1 VINMAFLE
9 LDNVHF
15 TYPKAKQEIIRGVSI
30 IIEKGEAVALMG
42 PNASGKTTIGKIMVG
57 IYKPTKGR
65 VMLNDRDISQYNLGE
80 VGKKIGYI
88 FQNPEKQLFSP
99 TVEEEIGF
107 GLHFRGMKEELIQEK
122 VEEMLI
128 YFDLVPKR
136 KEFPFNLSQG
146 EKQRLAMA
154 AAFALEPDFMI
165 MDEPTTG
172 LDVKR
177 KNKLIELLFKVKAK
191 GTGYMVISHDDEFC
205 KRVADRILFLK
216 DGRIS

>member
-1 VINMAFLE
+1 MAFLKLE
-9 LDNVHF
+9 NVHF
-15 TYPKAKQEIIRGVSI
+15 TYPKAKQEIIKGVSFN
-30 IIEKGEAVALMG
+30 IEKGETVALMG
-42 PNASGKTTIGKIMVG
+42 PNASGKTTIGKIMAR
-57 IYKPTKGR
+57 IYKPTQGR
-65 VMLNDRDISQYNLGE
+65 VMLYDMDITQYSLGE

-99 TVEEEIGF
+99 TVEEEIAF

-122 VEEMLI
+122 VEEMLS
-128 YFDLVPKR
+128 YFDLLPKR

-165 MDEPTTG
+165 LDEPTTG
-172 LDVKR
+172 LDIKR
-177 KNKLIELLFKVKAK
+177 KRKLMELLFKVKAK

-205 KRVADRILFLK
+205 KRASERILYLK
-216 DGRIS
+216 DGKIS